1 MVNNM
6 NNLIYTVLILLCICA
21 CQNTISQTQSKQEIK
36 PKWTLPTY
44 GHENLVNENI
54 TTKNAGLDGQ
64 LRIVSG
70 CVGLDFDEKTGKFA
84 TIPILVGGSKLIE
97 NGTVLQVGKQTFRN
111 GDWVSLT
118 GSPSVRDFQNR
129 LVNPNMPYSPVPE
142 YCQANHYWFT
152 GFIKHSQAPIK

>member
-54 TTKNAGLDGQ
+54 LTKMARSAGQ
-64 LRIVSG
+64 LHIING
-70 CVGLDFDEKTGKFA
+70 CVGLDYDEKTGKFA
-84 TIPILVGGSKLIE
+84 TIPILAGGSKLIE
-97 NGTVLQVGKQTFRN
+97 NGTVLQVGQKVFRH
-111 GDWVSLT
+111 GDWISLT
-118 GSPSVRDFQNR
+118 GSGTVRDFYIS
-129 LVNPNMPYSPVPE
+129 LAPNTPYSPVPE
-142 YCQANHYWFT
+142 HCHAQRYWFT
-152 GFIKHSQAPIK
+152 GSVHHEKPSAK